1 LRIGV
6 ERTENQLKSV
16 QFQQNL
22 NVIISHKYRF
32 IFIKSVKTAGTS
44 IEVFLSQICGPDDV
58 ITRIKPPHDLH
69 VPRNFRGNFNPI
81 PELLECGVAHPLRL
95 LNHALLGKRYFS
107 HLTARQARARTP
119 RRIWNSYHRFC
130 VERNPWDKTISHYY
144 MKKFRS
150 KRQLTLDEYFQR
162 GSFCINAPRYTA
174 RDGRT
179 IIVDEVLKYE
189 NLNADLQKTF
199 DRLGIPFN
207 GKLPKLAKTS
217 YRDDRRSYREVLND
231 RQRDIIAKA
240 FTTEIRMHGY
250 QF

>member
-1 LRIGV
+1 
-6 ERTENQLKSV
+6 
-16 QFQQNL
+16 
-22 NVIISHKYRF
+22 
-32 IFIKSVKTAGTS
+32 
-44 IEVFLSQICGPDDV
+44 
-58 ITRIKPPHDLH
+58 
-69 VPRNFRGNFNPI
+69 
-81 PELLECGVAHPLRL
+81 
-95 LNHALLGKRYFS
+95 
-107 HLTARQARARTP
+107 
-119 RRIWNSYHRFC
+119 
-130 VERNPWDKTISHYY
+130 